1 MSLLVGVNSWVT
13 TAEADAYLGDKWGVG
28 AEWTG
33 LTTTEKEQ
41 ALVTSYRWIQGLRQY
56 NISPSSTN
64 ENVKNAQI
72 ELAYYIVENYTQH
85 KKRTALYAQGVRDF
99 SISKWK
105 EKLEKAGLPS
115 EVEGLL
121 KDFLTNI
128 GGRFPVAER
137 DFN

>member
-13 TAEADAYLGDKWGVG
+13 TAEADTYLGDKWGVG

-64 ENVKNAQI
+64 ENVKNARVLEIFLYQ
-72 ELAYYIVENYTQH
+72 NG
-85 KKRTALYAQGVRDF
+85 KKSLKRLVY
-99 SISKWK
+99 
-105 EKLEKAGLPS
+105 
-115 EVEGLL
+115 LL
-121 KDFLTNI
+121 KLK
-128 GGRFPVAER
+128 GY
-137 DFN
+137 